1 MLNAGPEIRAMDKNK
16 TTGKWFFGSNIHS
29 DVVDK
34 PAK

>member
-1 MLNAGPEIRAMDKNK
+1 MDKNK